1 MTQLPKLI
9 QENTLFECRELKQQ
23 QQDNIIFDKNM
34 KSFVLKVGPTNL
46 YTYHNSQEQNIK
58 GSNLYLQIYV
68 IEKLKLII
76 ELTFK
81 DEYYKIIVGPNFQ
94 QSYSKNQNEV
104 KISSA
109 FILTNKW
116 ISLGFD
122 VDSFFK
128 VGEIQLKMLS
138 IQSLCRLK
146 KIYESNITSKL
157 NDGQCIIQKICE
169 KRILELLPLSI
180 RAQSE
185 KLEVRQN
192 QLINQLRRQ
201 STISNSQER
210 NIQSQ
215 SAKKQF
221 QTKQINQ
228 MFQEQTKLSNQNG
241 LKVKQTQN
249 MQNQRN
255 SIQKQYRKSS
265 QINKLQLQAKPLVFD
280 SISTY
285 ANQYQEQQQIV
296 KQQQQLMQSNSNRQ
310 KKLPQTG
317 VVLIKQLSQE
327 CLLEKTIQLATGLQ
341 VIEEVN
347 STKPPIHSKNN
358 SSKQNT
364 QVQLQKKAVK
374 SCLRQNQD
382 LKNGNNS
389 INEPFD
395 EIKIEND
402 QKHKSSQVS
411 SGVKDV
417 YYECDNSEYQ
427 TKYGKFSNTFT
438 RPLGLSS
445 YNHKLISQQSTH
457 QNQGSTN
464 EYFYLSSQQIEQN
477 QSANQTANEI
487 EEQIE
492 APELKSKMTEESF
505 NSINGIQIR
514 QEDSQEEL
522 AVSKYE

>member
-9 QENTLFECRELKQQ
+9 QENILFECRDLKQQ
-23 QQDNIIFDKNM
+23 SQDNIIFDKIM
-34 KSFVLKVGPTNL
+34 KSFVLKVGPTNQ

-68 IEKLKLII
+68 IEKLKFTI
-76 ELTFK
+76 EFSYK
-81 DEYYKIIVGPNFQ
+81 DESYQIIVSPNFQ
-94 QSYSKNQNEV
+94 QAYSKNKNEV

-128 VGEIQLKMLS
+128 FGEMQLKMLS

-146 KIYESNITSKL
+146 KIYESNIVSKL

-185 KLEVRQN
+185 KLEIRKN
-192 QLINQLRRQ
+192 QLTNQIRRQ

-215 SAKKQF
+215 SDKKQF
-221 QTKQINQ
+221 QSKQMNLIL
-228 MFQEQTKLSNQNG
+228 QEQTKQSNLNG
-241 LKVKQTQN
+241 LKVKSISHA
-249 MQNQRN
+249 QNQRKF
-255 SIQKQYRKSS
+255 IQIQNCKNTQM
-265 QINKLQLQAKPLVFD
+265 NKLQQQIKPLVFEQ
-280 SISTY
+280 ISTQS
-285 ANQYQEQQQIV
+285 NQIQEQQQIL
-296 KQQQQLMQSNSNRQ
+296 KQQQQLLLSNSSRSKQINH
-310 KKLPQTG
+310 QTG
-317 VVLIKQLSQE
+317 VSLTKQLSQE
-327 CLLEKTIQLATGLQ
+327 CLLGKTIQLATGLQ

-347 STKPPIHSKNN
+347 STKPPINSKT
-358 SSKQNT
+358 SSST
-364 QVQLQKKAVK
+364 QVKLQKKAVQ
-374 SCLRQNQD
+374 SFLRHNQEFQNGSNYTHD
-382 LKNGNNS
+382 TY
-389 INEPFD
+389 D
-395 EIKIEND
+395 EAKIEQD
-402 QKHKSSQVS
+402 QKHKISQES
-411 SGVKDV
+411 SGVKDL

-445 YNHKLISQQSTH
+445 YNHKLVSQQSTQ

-505 NSINGIQIR
+505 NSINGLQIK

-522 AVSKYE
+522 VVSKFE